1 MFKVWWC
8 RFRGRLS
15 GSVVKLASGQYVN
28 TSVVLQEF
36 FQSCEVNTDSIW
48 RLTPKQLV
56 RLAVKCRNLE
66 DAGFEPVLI
75 VNIRDKITVV
85 KHK

>member
-15 GSVVKLASGQYVN
+15 GSVVKLASGKFVN

-56 RLAVKCRNLE
+56 KLAVKCRNLE
-66 DAGFEPVLI
+66 DAGFEPRLI
-75 VNIRDKITVV
+75 VNIRGKLAVV